1 MDQTRLFAAL
11 PYPLKVL
18 AATARGFYLERWRYD
33 GKTEER
39 VAAALERESWSAE
52 RCKAWQEELLARLL
66 FFAAREVPFYREAW
80 SARRARG
87 DRARVEELASWP
99 VLEKEPLRR
108 NPHAFVAD
116 SAGRE
121 KLFKESTSGS
131 TGTPI
136 SLFWDREA
144 TRGWYALVEARCR
157 RWHGLDREDRWAIVG
172 GQPIAQARRRRPPF
186 WVWNAAMNQLYL
198 SGSHL
203 SPELIPSYLEAMKKH
218 RVRWLY
224 GYSSALDSL
233 SRWGEGHAKVGLEM
247 VMSNAEPLYEH
258 QRERIEKAFGCP
270 ARETYGMAELVAA
283 ASECGAGRLH
293 QWPEVGVAEL
303 EQDDG
308 AIVAQRPGASGNL
321 IATGLLNFAQPLIRY
336 RLGDRITFDDEIE
349 CACGRSLPR
358 IAAIEG
364 RSDDMVVTPDGRRL
378 GRLDPIFKGG
388 LPLHEAQVVQET
400 ENRLRLRLVPAAD
413 YGEETEAELRR
424 RFRERVGEMELVIEK
439 VEHLERGRN
448 QKLRGVVSLMGN
460 RVSLPESDLTPLPP
474 SPQTERGENLIRG
487 VNPSDSPFPSGE
499 GKGAAPPFLGSP
511 PSPVLGRGGQGGE
524 GPIPKPLVSVILPV
538 RNEESFIE
546 KSLASLLSQSVG
558 ADRLEILLV
567 DGMSEDKTRILAST
581 MLSSHPNISRKVLD
595 NPGRTA
601 PCAMNIG
608 LRAATGTYVAR
619 LDGHSELEP
628 AYFEKAIVLLGQ
640 HPQAAGVAGR
650 LETIGE
656 GHKAAAI
663 AAAMSSGFGVGGA
676 DFRLRGEP
684 GSLVEAD
691 TVAFPVYRREAL
703 EENGYFDESL
713 VRNQDDEYNFRLRKK
728 GWKLLLAADLQILYY
743 SRAAFRKLWSQ
754 YYEYG
759 LFKVRVLQKHPRQMS
774 PRHFVPFLFVLAIIC
789 SLALLPY
796 SPLPL
801 LLLAGAW
808 GLGAAAASL
817 LLAVREKWSL
827 ADSLCRLPLLPWAFF
842 LLHAAYGTGFAAGL
856 LRFGRFFGKTET

>member
-1 MDQTRLFAAL
+1 MDQARLFAAL
-11 PYPLKVL
+11 PYPLKMM
-18 AATARGFYLERWRYD
+18 AAAARGHYLNRWRYG

-39 VAAALERESWSAE
+39 VAEALERESWSAE
-52 RCKAWQEELLARLL
+52 RWRVWQEERLAKLLA
-66 FFAAREVPFYREAW
+66 FAAREVPFYREAW

-87 DRARVEELASWP
+87 DRAPVENLASWP

-108 NPHAFVAD
+108 NPRAFVAD
-116 SAGRE
+116 AAARE

-157 RWHGLDREDRWAIVG
+157 RWHGLRREDRWAIVG
-172 GQPIAQARRRRPPF
+172 GQPIVPAQRRQPPF
-186 WVWNAAMNQLYL
+186 WVWNASMRQLYL

-203 SPELIPSYLEAMKKH
+203 APELIPAYLAAIEKH

-233 SRWGEGHAKVGLEM
+233 ASWGEGHAALGLAM
-247 VMSNAEPLYEH
+247 VMTNAEPLYAH

-283 ASECGAGRLH
+283 ASECPAGNLH
-293 QWPEVGVAEL
+293 QWPEVGFAEL
-303 EQDDG
+303 EQHDG
-308 AIVAQRPGASGNL
+308 SIVPQRPGTSGNL

-336 RLGDRITFDDEIE
+336 RLGDRITFGEE
-349 CACGRSLPR
+349 TACSCGRSLPR
-358 IAAIEG
+358 VAAIEG
-364 RSDDMVVTPDGRRL
+364 RSDDLVVTPDGRRL

-388 LPLHEAQVVQET
+388 LPLHEAQIVQET
-400 ENRLRLRLVPAAD
+400 ENRLRLRLVPAPG
-413 YGEETEAELRR
+413 YGEDTEKELRR
-424 RFRERVGEMELVIEK
+424 RFGERVGEMELVIEK
-439 VEHLERGRN
+439 VGRLERGRN
-448 QKLRGVVSLMGN
+448 GKLRGVVSL
-460 RVSLPESDLTPLPP
+460 
-474 SPQTERGENLIRG
+474 
-487 VNPSDSPFPSGE
+487 
-499 GKGAAPPFLGSP
+499 
-511 PSPVLGRGGQGGE
+511 LGRSS
-524 GPIPKPLVSVILPV
+524 GPLNENGATAPSQTGLPLVSVILPV

-546 KSLASLLSQSVG
+546 KSLASLLHQSVG

-567 DGMSEDKTRILAST
+567 DGMSEDKTRILASA
-581 MLSSHPNISRKVLD
+581 MLSTHPNHSWKILD

-619 LDGHSELEP
+619 LDGHSELEET
-628 AYFEKAIVLLGQ
+628 YIEKAIDLLGQ
-640 HPQAAGVAGR
+640 HPRAAGVAGR

-713 VRNQDDEYNFRLRKK
+713 VRNQDDEYNFRLRKN
-728 GWKLLLAADLQILYY
+728 GWKLLLAADLKILYY

-774 PRHFVPFLFVLAIIC
+774 PRHFAPFLFVLAVLS
-789 SLALLPY
+789 SLALLPL
-796 SPLPL
+796 SPVPL
-801 LLLAGAW
+801 LLLGGVW
-808 GLGAAAASL
+808 GLGAAAAAL
-817 LLAVREKWSL
+817 KLAAREKWSL
-827 ADSLCRLPLLPWAFF
+827 ADSLCRVPLLPWAFF

-856 LRFGRFFGKTET
+856 LRFGRFFGKNDP

>member
-1 MDQTRLFAAL
+1 MDQARLFAVL
-11 PYPLKVL
+11 PYPLKM
-18 AATARGFYLERWRYD
+18 AAAAARGYYLESWRYD
-33 GKTEER
+33 DRTAER
-39 VAAALERESWSAE
+39 VAQVLERESWSAE
-52 RCKAWQEELLARLL
+52 RWRSWQEERLARLL
-66 FFAAREVPFYREAW
+66 VFAAREVPFYREVW
-80 SARRARG
+80 STRRSRG
-87 DRARVEELASWP
+87 DQAPVEDLASWP

-108 NPHAFVAD
+108 NPRAFVAD

-172 GQPIAQARRRRPPF
+172 GQPIAPARQSKPPF

-203 SPELIPSYLEAMKKH
+203 SPELIPFYLEAIKKH

-233 SRWGEGHAKVGLEM
+233 SRWGEGHAKLGLEM

-258 QRERIEKAFGCP
+258 QRKRIQKAFGCP
-270 ARETYGMAELVAA
+270 TRETYGMAELVAA

-336 RLGDRITFDDEIE
+336 RLGDRITFDDEME

-388 LPLHEAQVVQET
+388 LPLHEAQIVQET
-400 ENRLRLRLVPAAD
+400 EERLRLRLVPAAG
-413 YGEETEAELRR
+413 YGEETEEELRR
-424 RFRERVGEMELVIEK
+424 RFRERVGEMELVIEE
-439 VEHLERGRN
+439 VERLERGRN
-448 QKLRGVVSLMGN
+448 QKLRSVVSL
-460 RVSLPESDLTPLPP
+460 
-474 SPQTERGENLIRG
+474 
-487 VNPSDSPFPSGE
+487 
-499 GKGAAPPFLGSP
+499 
-511 PSPVLGRGGQGGE
+511 LGRPSVKNDAVPPDAFPGE
-524 GPIPKPLVSVILPV
+524 VALVSVILPV

-546 KSLASLLSQSVG
+546 KSLASLLRQSIG
-558 ADRLEILLV
+558 AGRLEILLI
-567 DGMSEDKTRILAST
+567 DGMSEDRTRILAST
-581 MLSSHPNISRKVLD
+581 MLSSHPKTSWKILD

-619 LDGHSELEP
+619 LDGHSELEH
-628 AYFEKAIVLLGQ
+628 AYLEKAIALLCQ
-640 HPQAAGVAGR
+640 HPRAAGVAGR

-691 TVAFPVYRREAL
+691 TVAFPVYRRQAL

-728 GWKLLLAADLQILYY
+728 GWKLLLAADLKILYY

-789 SLALLPY
+789 SLALLPF

-817 LLAVREKWSL
+817 QLAVREKWTP

-842 LLHAAYGTGFAAGL
+842 LLHAAYGSGFAAGL
-856 LRFGRFFGKTET
+856 LRFGRYFGKNEG